1 MTHVRGFGTTGR
13 DKTPGK
19 LYLEIATLLRRAVET
34 GRWLPGEQLPTLDAI
49 GEEFG
54 VSLVTVRQAVALLRG
69 EGMLVSRHGV
79 GTFVPADFKDKA
91 WIDLQ
96 WDTDAPASRKDFS
109 DRSVQIVQERRKAT
123 IPGHI
128 DPDYVYLQRI
138 HRTKGIPYAVA
149 HLYVNRSVFSV
160 ASARFR
166 REMMI
171 PLIYEIVPHLIKG
184 GRQTLT
190 IGTADVELARLLNIS
205 LNAPIGEINRVIDG
219 ENGSVLFFA
228 HSLYRG
234 DIVRLETALQ
244 PAPPRN

>member
-1 MTHVRGFGTTGR
+1 LVRHARGSGPAGR
-13 DKTPGK
+13 DKAPGK

-49 GEEFG
+49 AEEFD
-54 VSLVTVRQAVALLRG
+54 VSLVTVRQSVALLRG

-79 GTFVPADFKDKA
+79 GTFVSADLKVKA

-96 WDTDAPASRKDFS
+96 WDTNAPASRKDFS

-123 IPGHI
+123 IPGHF

-138 HRTKGIPYAVA
+138 HRSKGIPYGVA
-149 HLYVNRSVFSV
+149 HMYVHLSVFNV
-160 ASARFR
+160 APARFR
-166 REMMI
+166 REMMV

-190 IGTADVELARLLNIS
+190 IGTADVELARLLKIS
-205 LNAPIGEINRVIDG
+205 PNAPIGETNRVIDG
-219 ENGSVLFFA
+219 ENGSVLFLA

-234 DIVRLETALQ
+234 DIVRLETAFH
-244 PAPPRN
+244 PVP